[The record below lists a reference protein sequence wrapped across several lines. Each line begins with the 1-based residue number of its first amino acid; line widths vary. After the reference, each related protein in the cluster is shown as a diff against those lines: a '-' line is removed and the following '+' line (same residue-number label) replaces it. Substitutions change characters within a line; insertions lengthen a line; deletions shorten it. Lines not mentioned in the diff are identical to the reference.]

1 VIAGEN
7 LGAQA
12 RALTLTR
19 DRFAQ
24 GLTSDLDVEQAGT
37 LLATTRAD
45 IPTLETG
52 LQAAIHR
59 LGILLARPPGALE
72 AELADPAPIPAAPPV
87 VPVGLPS
94 ELLLRRP
101 DVQRAERQLAAATAD
116 IGVAT
121 ADLFPKFFLTG
132 TAGFESVSAG
142 DWFSAGSRFWSAGPT
157 VQWRIFDAGRIR
169 ANIRI
174 QNARQEQA
182 LAAYEQTVLTAFEEV
197 ENGLVAYANEQVRR
211 RALAEAVGTSQK
223 SLDLANKLYANG
235 LTDFLHVLDAER
247 SLYQAQDALVQADR
261 TVATDVV
268 SLYKSLGGGWET
280 VESASPVALAQ
291 TQTTAY

>member
-1 VIAGEN
+1 
-7 LGAQA
+7 
-12 RALTLTR
+12 
-19 DRFAQ
+19 
-24 GLTSDLDVEQAGT
+24 
-37 LLATTRAD
+37 
-45 IPTLETG
+45 
-52 LQAAIHR
+52 
-59 LGILLARPPGALE
+59 
-72 AELADPAPIPAAPPV
+72 
-87 VPVGLPS
+87 
-94 ELLLRRP
+94 
-101 DVQRAERQLAAATAD
+101 
-116 IGVAT
+116 
-121 ADLFPKFFLTG
+121 
-132 TAGFESVSAG
+132 
-142 DWFSAGSRFWSAGPT
+142 
-157 VQWRIFDAGRIR
+157 
-169 ANIRI
+169 
-174 QNARQEQA
+174 
-182 LAAYEQTVLTAFEEV
+182 V